1 MLSVRKESNESLETD
16 LNVTTFRQYLRP
28 AGGFTVLNFR
38 RKTSDSFGLYRIFK
52 TTVSLIVNPI
62 IPIQIMSRLSA
73 LVISAIKRTNLLE
86 L

>member
-1 MLSVRKESNESLETD
+1 MLSVRKEANESLETD

-52 TTVSLIVNPI
+52 ITVSLIVNPI